1 MGLLRYFLIPLS
13 RSSGHAIMALTCFG
27 LRLTASGSQDADLG
41 STGRCLTCRESSRN
55 SAATMLEPEQVL
67 ISVWRQ
73 ALADGAKCVQIDCEK
88 YPVKTTPK

>member
-41 STGRCLTCRESSRN
+41 STGRCSHLQTKGLKYQSKLSDN
-55 SAATMLEPEQVL
+55 ATH
-67 ISVWRQ
+67 Q
-73 ALADGAKCVQIDCEK
+73 AGAITVQADRDLLKAPNRRFRPGCE
-88 YPVKTTPK
+88 